1 MSFRPPQPPQSRGPG
16 HGPFGE
22 KAFRGALVGCV
33 VLVVV
38 GLLLVLLADGA
49 VASVGISL
57 LALSA
62 LGLLTGGGGLLA
74 ERVLD
79 RRPLPRSREVGRGG
93 PDGDGRRPL

>member
-1 MSFRPPQPPQSRGPG
+1 VSFRPPQPPQSRGPG

-22 KAFRGALVGCV
+22 KAFRGALAGCV

-38 GLLLVLLADGA
+38 GVLMVLLADGA

-57 LALSA
+57 LALSG

-79 RRPLPRSREVGRGG
+79 RRPVPRSRKAGGPGANGRG
-93 PDGDGRRPL
+93 PT